1 MFDRFGSVLFGF
13 TTWQNNLVNCT
24 NLKFDDVVK
33 STIKFRVRFHS
44 SAFLT
49 REESREG
56 GFDGD

>member
-1 MFDRFGSVLFGF
+1 MAKQSNKLHQFE
-13 TTWQNNLVNCT
+13 
-24 NLKFDDVVK
+24 FDDVAK
-33 STIKFRVRFHS
+33 SRKKFRVRFHS